1 MLAPGFWNLVYGSTV
16 IVLALFSVPQSGSS
30 PVKIQNYYMYKK
42 TKNLQ
47 LITVIKDNNSFKY
60 LQGKNLSL
68 QDKTIQY

>member
-1 MLAPGFWNLVYGSTV
+1 
-16 IVLALFSVPQSGSS
+16 
-30 PVKIQNYYMYKK
+30 MYKK